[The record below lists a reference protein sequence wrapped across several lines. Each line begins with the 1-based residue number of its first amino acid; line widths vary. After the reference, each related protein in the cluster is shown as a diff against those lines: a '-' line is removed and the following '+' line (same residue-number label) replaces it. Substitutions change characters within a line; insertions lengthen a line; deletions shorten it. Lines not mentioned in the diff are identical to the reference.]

1 MAKKRVTKQ
10 VVKKKKWVKI
20 TSPKFLGEKELGESY
35 VEDPNNS
42 IGKTITSNLMKV
54 TGDIKTQNCAVKFG
68 IVEVKDDIL
77 RTRIMRYS
85 FLPAS
90 IKRLVRRRMNRVDD
104 SLVVRTKDNVLIRIK
119 PMLLTHG
126 KTSKAVEYSLR
137 ANLKQE
143 LIKVV
148 NKTNCEEL
156 FSAVIKNRVQMD
168 LKNKLNPIHPVRTVI
183 IRELGE
189 ENHHAAKESVVGK
202 IKVSKKATVKISEKK
217 EVKVEAKTEAKGETK
232 VETKVEAKL
241 EEKKEV
247 KPTEAKVETKVEAKL
262 KEKKEVKPTET
273 KPEVKAE
280 KPKKVAAKKA
290 EPKKVSD
297 KSVAKPKKAS
307 KKEE

>member
-217 EVKVEAKTEAKGETK
+217 EVKVEAKIEAKGET
-232 VETKVEAKL
+232 
-241 EEKKEV
+241 
-247 KPTEAKVETKVEAKL
+247 KVETKVEAKL